1 MEISLLENLEEIV
14 IQKGSMQE
22 SIPSQIFRMPSLEHI
37 DLDRNELS
45 GTIEV
50 NGESSVQK
58 LDINFNNF
66 TGSIDFLT
74 SFPNITVAFLDNNN
88 FDGTIPSSLGNLTNL
103 YALTLHGNSLNGI
116 MPESIC
122 KLRTE
127 HNLKYLM
134 ADCNDVFQCSCC
146 THCTPW

>member
-14 IQKGSMQE
+14 FQKGSMQE

-103 YALTLHGNSLNGI
+103 
-116 MPESIC
+116 C
-122 KLRTE
+122 KFNIKMFIIFVGTW
-127 HNLKYLM
+127 
-134 ADCNDVFQCSCC
+134 CV
-146 THCTPW
+146 